1 MIEIN
6 LLPKDYRKSSHS
18 FSLGKSGLYLM
29 AGGAAVVVIMVGIT
43 FWQIG
48 QLGKL
53 KSDIDRANQ
62 RAAMLRDDIR
72 VVDGLM
78 DVKSKIHRRIQAV
91 EKLDRHRSTW
101 VRILE
106 DVSNNVPEFVWL
118 DQFKELPIVVP
129 GQDDQSKSA
138 RKKGKKEEAAPDTTA
153 VAAEAPSVRAVELR
167 GFAFTLNALAA
178 TMIRMMRSDYFEDV
192 ELVDSY
198 DTVYNETKAYK
209 FQLSANVHYLSEE
222 ELRRLVAQAAEA
234 TDATSSH
241 ASLD

>member
-18 FSLGKSGLYLM
+18 LSLGKTGLYLV
-29 AGGAAVVVIMVGIT
+29 AGGVAVVVIMVAIS
-43 FWQIG
+43 FWQMS
-48 QLGKL
+48 QLSRL
-53 KSDIDRANQ
+53 TSDIDRANQ
-62 RAAMLRDDIR
+62 RAAMLREDIR

-78 DVKSKIHRRIQAV
+78 DVKAKIQRRIQAV

-118 DQFKELPIVVP
+118 DEFKELPT
-129 GQDDQSKSA
+129 GAAQDDQSKSK
-138 RKKGKKEEAAPDTTA
+138 KKGKKEEAPVVAQDAPED
-153 VAAEAPSVRAVELR
+153 PSVRPVELR

-178 TMIRMMRSDYFEDV
+178 TMIRMMRSDYFADV
-192 ELVDSY
+192 VDSY
-198 DTVYNETKAYK
+198 DTVYNDTKAYK

-222 ELRRLVAQAAEA
+222 ELRRLVAQAAGQ

>member
-18 FSLGKSGLYLM
+18 LSLGKTGLYLV
-29 AGGAAVVVIMVGIT
+29 AGGVAVIVIMVAIS
-43 FWQIG
+43 FWQVS
-48 QLGKL
+48 QLGSL

-62 RAAMLRDDIR
+62 RAAMLREDIR

-78 DVKSKIHRRIQAV
+78 DVKAKIQRRIQAV

-118 DQFKELPIVVP
+118 DEFKELPLA
-129 GQDDQSKSA
+129 GAAQDDQSKS
-138 RKKGKKEEAAPDTTA
+138 RKKSKMEETPV
-153 VAAEAPSVRAVELR
+153 VAQDATEDPSIRPVEVR

-178 TMIRMMRSDYFEDV
+178 TMIRMMRSDYFADV

-222 ELRRLVAQAAEA
+222 ELRRLVAQAAGQ

>member
-18 FSLGKSGLYLM
+18 LSLGKTGLYLM
-29 AGGAAVVVIMVGIT
+29 AAAAGVVVIMVAIT
-43 FWQIG
+43 MWQMS
-48 QLGKL
+48 QLAQL
-53 KSDIDRANQ
+53 KNDIDRANQ
-62 RAAMLRDDIR
+62 RASMLREDIR
-72 VVDGLM
+72 VVDGLT
-78 DVKSKIHRRIQAV
+78 DVKEKIQRRIQAV

-106 DVSNNVPEFVWL
+106 DLSGNVPEFVWL
-118 DQFKELPIVVP
+118 DEFKEQVA
-129 GQDDQSKSA
+129 GGDDQSKSS
-138 RKKGKKEEAAPDTTA
+138 RKKNKKDTGKKAEM
-153 VAAEAPSVRAVELR
+153 AEAPEDPSVRPVEVR

-178 TMIRMMRSDYFEDV
+178 TMIRMMRSDYFTDV

-198 DTVYNETKAYK
+198 DTLYNETKAYK

-222 ELRRLVAQAAEA
+222 ELRRLVAQAAEPA
-234 TDATSSH
+234 EAKSSH

>member
-18 FSLGKSGLYLM
+18 LSLGKTGLYLM
-29 AGGAAVVVIMVGIT
+29 AAAAGVIVIMVAIT
-43 FWQIG
+43 MWQMS
-48 QLGKL
+48 QLAQL
-53 KSDIDRANQ
+53 KKDIDRANQ
-62 RAAMLRDDIR
+62 RATMLREDIR
-72 VVDGLM
+72 MVDGLT
-78 DVKSKIHRRIQAV
+78 DVKEKIQRRIQAV

-106 DVSNNVPEFVWL
+106 DLSSNVPEFVWL
-118 DQFKELPIVVP
+118 DEFREQAS
-129 GQDDQSKSA
+129 GGDDLSKA
-138 RKKGKKEEAAPDTTA
+138 NRNKKGKKDGAKNDPSTGAPED
-153 VAAEAPSVRAVELR
+153 PSVRPVEVR

-178 TMIRMMRSDYFEDV
+178 TMIRMMRSDYFTDV

-209 FQLSANVHYLSEE
+209 FQLSAKVHYLSEE
-222 ELRRLVAQAAEA
+222 ELRKLVAQAAEPA
-234 TDATSSH
+234 EAKSSH